1 MKKLSFLFCVL
12 IIISSIQFLGAQQFY
27 NFNPDT
33 VKAQKFD
40 MGKMWTFENPPL
52 DYFEKEYNFKPSNEW
67 LEKVRKSSLKFG
79 TGCSASFISADG
91 LLITNHHCVRSIL
104 PDLNKEGEN
113 LLNNGFYA
121 KTMEDERPV
130 PNLHVDQLMVIKDV
144 TNEVLNAMQ
153 EGENDSVKIALRD
166 QTIENLKAK
175 LLEEHPD
182 LYFKTISL
190 YQGGKYSLY
199 GYKRYNDVRLVFV
212 PELWVAKLGGD
223 YDNFTYPRYGL
234 DCAFL
239 RAYND
244 DGNPVKTDYYFTWS
258 NNNVKEDQPVFVIGN
273 PGSTD
278 RIYTTAQIKYERDIH
293 YPMLTKM
300 FKDLYAVYYSFVKE
314 NEVPDTRLVARLYSI
329 GNRLKVYEGTYK
341 ALLDPYLMARK
352 KDFENN
358 FKSKVHSD
366 KILNKKYGNI
376 WSELEKSRTEATK
389 HAKKIFAYTISKYS
403 APQYL
408 LIAAGLTKLAHQLE
422 LPDAERDYM
431 YREENLEEMISNI
444 FPDNF
449 NKELQY
455 KLLWVL
461 VNKLYD
467 NLDPNNELLVNLLQ
481 RKKGYEAVDF
491 LLSESKILS
500 KDDVISL
507 AHAGTDSILNSSDPF
522 IYFVLNT
529 QNELAKMKEENAK
542 LDEKDELNNQLLG
555 EALYAVYGD
564 AIPPDATSS
573 LRIADGIVKGYDYN
587 GTRAPVRTTF
597 YGSLDRYYSFGKQF
611 PFNLPDYWEN
621 LPEEFDLSTTLD
633 FVSTNDIIGGNS
645 GSPVINMNAKIVGVA
660 FDGNI
665 ESLPGR
671 YIYTTEAN
679 RTVSVSTVGIMEALR
694 NIYRAKRV
702 SNEILNGGITKN

>member
-1 MKKLSFLFCVL
+1 M
-12 IIISSIQFLGAQQFY
+12 
-27 NFNPDT
+27 
-33 VKAQKFD
+33 
-40 MGKMWTFENPPL
+40 
-52 DYFEKEYNFKPSNEW
+52 
-67 LEKVRKSSLKFG
+67 
-79 TGCSASFISADG
+79 
-91 LLITNHHCVRSIL
+91 
-104 PDLNKEGEN
+104 
-113 LLNNGFYA
+113 
-121 KTMEDERPV
+121 
-130 PNLHVDQLMVIKDV
+130 
-144 TNEVLNAMQ
+144 
-153 EGENDSVKIALRD
+153 
-166 QTIENLKAK
+166 
-175 LLEEHPD
+175 
-182 LYFKTISL
+182 
-190 YQGGKYSLY
+190 
-199 GYKRYNDVRLVFV
+199 
-212 PELWVAKLGGD
+212 
-223 YDNFTYPRYGL
+223 
-234 DCAFL
+234 
-239 RAYND
+239 
-244 DGNPVKTDYYFTWS
+244 
-258 NNNVKEDQPVFVIGN
+258 
-273 PGSTD
+273 
-278 RIYTTAQIKYERDIH
+278 
-293 YPMLTKM
+293 
-300 FKDLYAVYYSFVKE
+300 
-314 NEVPDTRLVARLYSI
+314 
-329 GNRLKVYEGTYK
+329 
-341 ALLDPYLMARK
+341 
-352 KDFENN
+352 
-358 FKSKVHSD
+358 
-366 KILNKKYGNI
+366 
-376 WSELEKSRTEATK
+376 
-389 HAKKIFAYTISKYS
+389 
-403 APQYL
+403 
-408 LIAAGLTKLAHQLE
+408 TKLAHQLE

-694 NIYRAKRV
+694 NIYKAKRL